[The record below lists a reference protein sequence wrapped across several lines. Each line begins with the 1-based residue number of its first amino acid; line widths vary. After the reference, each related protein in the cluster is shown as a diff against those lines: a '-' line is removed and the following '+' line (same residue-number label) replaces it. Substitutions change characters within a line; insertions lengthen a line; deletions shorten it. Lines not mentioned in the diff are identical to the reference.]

1 MKIILSTA
9 CALILL
15 GAGAS
20 AQTLDD
26 LKKDGNGGSSDNV
39 LTYGMG
45 YHQQR
50 YSPLKQVNKQTVK
63 RLVPVWNLSLDNN
76 WGEQAQ
82 PIVYDGVMYVTNAKA
97 TVAIDVSTGKQI
109 WKQTLDWPPETPRV
123 VCCGVSNKGAAI
135 YNGKVFRTTLDAHVV
150 AYDAKDGKELWKSKA
165 AEWKDGYSLT
175 LAPLIANGVLVT
187 GISGAEFG
195 IRGFIDGWDTETG
208 KQLWR
213 RYTIPARGEKGN
225 ETWPQDTNA
234 WEVGG
239 GSAWITGSYDPDLD
253 LMFWGIGNPA
263 PWASQSRP
271 GDNLYTSSVLAIR
284 PKTGEIVWHYQFTP
298 NDSYDYDA
306 CWELINA
313 EIAVGGQKH
322 KVIMQF
328 NRNGFLYVID
338 RADGK
343 LVAANPFE
351 KVNWASQIDKETG
364 RPVETDV
371 AKKLREG
378 GNAVELWP
386 SPLGAKNWPHA
397 AYSPETGLLY
407 ANTQSQARMYKHLE
421 TKPYVVGQRYMFV
434 ENLPIP
440 KQPGEAWGH
449 IDAVDPLTGKQK
461 WRVPLTDHAI
471 WSANLV
477 TGGGLLFTGKETGE
491 FIALDIEDGKQVW
504 TFQTGSGI
512 NAQPITYT
520 HNGRQYVTIL
530 SGIGGLWW
538 NLAREQLKDK
548 VPQGGSVWTFALL
561 PE

>member
-1 MKIILSTA
+1 MKTILSTA

-20 AQTLDD
+20 AQTLDE

-82 PIVYDGVMYVTNAKA
+82 PIVYNGVMYVTNARA

-175 LAPLIANGVLVT
+175 LAPLVANGVLVT

-225 ETWPQDTNA
+225 ETWPQDNNA

-253 LMFWGIGNPA
+253 LMFWGVGNPA

-271 GDNLYTSSVLAIR
+271 GDNLYTSAVLAIR

-298 NDSYDYDA
+298 NDAYDYDA

-397 AYSPETGLLY
+397 AYNPETGLLY

-434 ENLPIP
+434 ENLPMP